1 MTEMSEPIVFISH
14 NKIMEGKLEALRE
27 YSQQTMQLL
36 REQKPDTVV
45 FLSYVS
51 EDGAEV
57 SFLHVFPDA
66 EAMDTHFEGAAQR
79 SKNAYEFM
87 QPKSMEIYGTPNDG
101 VLEMMKQIVESGVK
115 VSIDTDYLGGF
126 LRLKSG

>member
-1 MTEMSEPIVFISH
+1 MSEPIVFISH
-14 NKIMEGKLEALRE
+14 NKIKEGKLEALRE
-27 YSQQTMQLL
+27 NSLQTMQLL
-36 REQKPDTVV
+36 REQKPDTVL

-51 EDGAEV
+51 EDGGEV

-66 EAMDTHFEGAAQR
+66 EAMETHFEGAQER
-79 SKNAYEFM
+79 SRKAYEFIESI
-87 QPKSMEIYGTPNDG
+87 SMEIYGSPNDV
-101 VLEMMKQIVESGVK
+101 VLESMKKIAESGVT